1 MFISSFLWES
11 LSKGSRRA
19 CWDPQQ
25 QEWGNGFEYLRVMA
39 ENGKERGKL
48 GWNDV
53 FHHCAPV
60 KTSSMWYLENNPGF
74 FILKL
79 APKRFVWNTSG
90 EKWRWKGGLIIFFW
104 LFLHPVVQIWPLSEC
119 LVTQQLWGVGSFLFP
134 HLQDCRKLC
143 CLCYPVE
150 LHNTC
155 FLMQGGGENRQAF
168 RHWFKTFLGIFT
180 TYEVDLRYSDPFLIL

>member
-1 MFISSFLWES
+1 MGKKEESSAEMMCFIIVLLLRLLQCGIWRIILVFYL
-11 LSKGSRRA
+11 KVGTKRVCVKHIRRKMKMKR
-19 CWDPQQ
+19 
-25 QEWGNGFEYLRVMA
+25 GFNY
-39 ENGKERGKL
+39 
-48 GWNDV
+48 
-53 FHHCAPV
+53 F
-60 KTSSMWYLENNPGF
+60 
-74 FILKL
+74 
-79 APKRFVWNTSG
+79 
-90 EKWRWKGGLIIFFW
+90 FFW

-134 HLQDCRKLC
+134 HLQDCRELC

-155 FLMQGGGENRQAF
+155 FVMQFGEENRQAF